1 MWVPIT
7 HVARTRIHA
16 FRNIVKFK
24 LNSCCLVAATN
35 SLGIKG
41 VGNVTPAC
49 LPAETALTCHGLD
62 STIRPRQLLAASA
75 WRRIVSSPWRPWEY
89 WNTAHTKCSFYCCC
103 IYIVDAVNNS
113 GRFEC
118 RETTLEFSP
127 LIFISSFL
135 NLKVCLTF
143 NHHVEFLILFPFW
156 LIPILYFSFK
166 NV

>member
-7 HVARTRIHA
+7 HVARTRTHA

-49 LPAETALTCHGLD
+49 LPAETAPTCHGLD

-75 WRRIVSSPWRPWEY
+75 
-89 WNTAHTKCSFYCCC
+89 
-103 IYIVDAVNNS
+103 
-113 GRFEC
+113 
-118 RETTLEFSP
+118 
-127 LIFISSFL
+127 
-135 NLKVCLTF
+135 
-143 NHHVEFLILFPFW
+143 
-156 LIPILYFSFK
+156 
-166 NV
+166 